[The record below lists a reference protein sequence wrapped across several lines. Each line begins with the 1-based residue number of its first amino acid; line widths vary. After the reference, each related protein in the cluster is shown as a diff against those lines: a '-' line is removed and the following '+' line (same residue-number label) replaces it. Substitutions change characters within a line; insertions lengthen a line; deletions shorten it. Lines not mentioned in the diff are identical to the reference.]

1 VDEFGKIVRNHSER
15 RWEPTELSGGKLC
28 EIVHSIVKG
37 KIDGNYPARAS
48 KPPNMFQACRQIE
61 QTSGISRSLKIQIP
75 RVLVALYEIRN
86 NRNVGHVGG
95 EVDPNHM
102 DAVCVLQMSK
112 WLLAELVRIF
122 HTCSVQEATA
132 IVDALVEREVPL
144 VWKVGERTRVLDANM
159 SMKEKMLVL
168 LHASAEPMQ
177 EQDLVASIE
186 HSNPSVFR
194 RDVLRAAH
202 KRRLVEYDEGKRLVT
217 ISPLGIEAA
226 EKLVTD
232 RS

>member
-1 VDEFGKIVRNHSER
+1 
-15 RWEPTELSGGKLC
+15 
-28 EIVHSIVKG
+28 
-37 KIDGNYPARAS
+37 
-48 KPPNMFQACRQIE
+48 MFQACRQIE

-144 VWKVGERTRVLDANM
+144 VWRVGERTRVLDANM

-202 KRRLVEYDEGKRLVT
+202 ERRLVEYDEGKRLVT

-226 EKLVTD
+226 EKLVAD